1 MNQIPKSELLW
12 KTDHTPSGVFYTTSD
27 KTRSKYTLWRQDEE
41 GVTKLKTAATPTK
54 FDEVL
59 EPYWDPASENKP
71 KRKRKGK
78 I

>member
-1 MNQIPKSELLW
+1 MNIPKSEILW
-12 KTDHTPSGVFYTTSD
+12 KTDNTPNGTFLITSD
-27 KTRSKYTLWRQDEE
+27 KIRSKYTLWRQDEE